1 MILSAKV
8 ALVTGGA
15 RGIGRVIAESLARE
29 GYDIAFCYQKSTDH
43 AMELEAELKALGRKV
58 FHAACDVA
66 DPAAAEQFIGQAV
79 EHLGDID
86 VLVNNAGIT
95 RDAPLVL
102 MRHEDWKRV
111 IDVNLSGVFNF
122 SKGVIF
128 SMMKRKA
135 GCIINISSYSGI
147 HGIKAQT
154 NYSASKAGIIGFTK
168 ALAKETGSCNIRVNA
183 VAPGFI
189 DTDMIRELPEK
200 ELDMKRKSS
209 LGHVGQAQDVADMV
223 VFLASDKA
231 RYITGQVFQ
240 VDGGL
245 LF

>member
-1 MILSAKV
+1 MSAKV
-8 ALVTGGA
+8 ALVTGGT
-15 RGIGRVIAESLARE
+15 RGIGKSIAVSLARE
-29 GYDIAFCYQKSTDH
+29 GYDIAFCYKES
-43 AMELEAELKALGRKV
+43 ASRAEELEAELQDLGRKV
-58 FHAACDVA
+58 YHAACDVA
-66 DPAAAEQFIGQAV
+66 DPAQVESFIRQAEK
-79 EHLGDID
+79 HLGEID

-95 RDAPLVL
+95 KDSPLVL
-102 MRHEDWKRV
+102 MSYEDWKRV
-111 IDVNLSGVFNF
+111 IDVNLTGVFNF

-135 GCIINISSYSGI
+135 GCIINLSSYSGI

-168 ALAKETGSCNIRVNA
+168 ALAKETGSYNIRVNA

-189 DTDMIRELPEK
+189 DTDMIQNMPEK
-200 ELDMKRKSS
+200 ELNMKQKSS
-209 LGHVGQAQDVADMV
+209 LGYVGQAQDVADMV

-231 RYITGQVFQ
+231 KYITGQVFQ

>member
-1 MILSAKV
+1 V
-8 ALVTGGA
+8 ALITGGA
-15 RGIGRVIAESLARE
+15 RGIGRSITACLARE
-29 GYDIAFCYQKSTDH
+29 GYDIAFCYQKSTDR
-43 AMELEAELKALGRKV
+43 ANELEAELKALGRKV
-58 FHAACDVA
+58 FHAPCDVA
-66 DPAAAEQFIGQAV
+66 DPAEAERFIRQA
-79 EHLGDID
+79 EENLGEID

-102 MRHEDWKRV
+102 MSHEDWRRV
-111 IDVNLSGVFNF
+111 IDVNLTGVFNF
-122 SKGVIF
+122 SKGVIY

-168 ALAKETGSCNIRVNA
+168 ALAKETGSYNIRVNA

-189 DTDMIRELPEK
+189 ETDMLSSLPEK
-200 ELDMKRKSS
+200 ELNMKQKSS
-209 LGHVGQAQDVADMV
+209 LGYVGQTQDVAEMV
-223 VFLASDKA
+223 AFLASDKA